1 MATLSQLQKLGEG
14 LKRISADISERVQVL
29 ERTGAQKN
37 LIEKI
42 TVNGTPMNI
51 GANKTVDIPV
61 PTKLTQLE
69 NDAHYPVSY
78 THLTLPTKLEV

>member
-1 MATLSQLQKLGEG
+1 MAGELIMATLSQLQKLGEG

-42 TVNGTPMNI
+42 TV
-51 GANKTVDIPV
+51 
-61 PTKLTQLE
+61 E
-69 NDAHYPVSY
+69 HR
-78 THLTLPTKLEV
+78 